1 MGMMTN
7 ADYAEEAAEQ
17 IVTAAAARWSGSGLT
32 AEVRNHKSGKRR
44 PYVFIDCP
52 RNHWCAV
59 AKWLRF
65 EMGAD
70 HCSMITGIHWPDG
83 PNEKKWEVIAHLMR
97 MNVIDPPERRG
108 WVEQV
113 IRDGPI
119 LQDNDVPMEFEI
131 SIAIPDSRNPTCQ
144 SVQEVWMG
152 ADWNEKETWDL
163 VGIDFE
169 GHEGMRRVLQ
179 PHDTP
184 VGFHPLQKQH
194 TIRYHDFEIMYDDA
208 QGFGRKPVDEGK
220 VK

>member
-1 MGMMTN
+1 MGMKTR
-7 ADYAEEAAEQ
+7 AEYAEESAQ
-17 IVTAAAARWSGSGLT
+17 QVVDAAATRWQGTSLV
-32 AEVRNHKSGKRR
+32 AEVRNHKSGMAR

-52 RNHWCAV
+52 RLHWRAV

-65 EMGAD
+65 EMGVD
-70 HCSMITGIHWPDG
+70 HCSMITGIHWAEG
-83 PNEKKWEVIAHLMR
+83 PAEKKWEVVAHLMR
-97 MNVIDPPERRG
+97 MNVINPPVKSG
-108 WVEQV
+108 WTEQV
-113 IRDGPI
+113 IRDPSI

-131 SIAIPDSRNPTCQ
+131 SISIPDTTTPSVQ

-194 TIRYHDFEIMYDDA
+194 MIRYHDYEIMYDDP

>member
-1 MGMMTN
+1 MGSKIN
-7 ADYAEEAAEQ
+7 SQFAEEAAQ
-17 IVTAAAARWSGSGLT
+17 QVIDAANSRWGGTGLV
-32 AEVRNHKSGKRR
+32 AEVRNHKSGMKN
-44 PYVFIDCP
+44 PYVFINCP
-52 RNHWCAV
+52 KNHWRAV

-83 PNEKKWEVIAHLMR
+83 PDDCKWEVVAHLMR
-97 MNVIDPPERRG
+97 MNVVDPPEKRG
-108 WVEQV
+108 WTEQV
-113 IRDGPI
+113 IRDPSI
-119 LQDNDVPMEFEI
+119 LQDDDVPMEFEVR
-131 SIAIPDSRNPTCQ
+131 IPIGDTRNPSIQ

-194 TIRYHDFEIMYDDA
+194 KLRYHDYEIMYDDP
-208 QGFGRKPVDEGK
+208 QGFNRKPIDEGK